1 MREFVPVAPYQ
12 GRRGFDQ
19 TPTRR
24 LRELLDRY
32 RGLRDNPDSA
42 PAVRD
47 YARSVVREIQTEFA
61 RREAKRQA
69 EAA

>member
-1 MREFVPVAPYQ
+1 MANFVAVASYQ

-32 RGLRDNPDSA
+32 RGLRDDPGSA
-42 PAVRD
+42 PAVRE
-47 YARSVVREIQTEFA
+47 YARAVVKEIQGEFA
-61 RREAKRQA
+61 RRSSKMPAV
-69 EAA
+69 AA